1 MQCTSCRPVKGKKS
15 HKTNQDNVQR
25 LLWEM
30 LPLQTTHSAP
40 GFYVLL
46 PALRFFLHLRIASAL
61 GHAVFLSN
69 ETPQQQIIAENS
81 VIINNYHQNEA
92 LRPCTSVLNFLLQDA
107 LSPVSCS

>member
-1 MQCTSCRPVKGKKS
+1 
-15 HKTNQDNVQR
+15 
-25 LLWEM
+25 M
-30 LPLQTTHSAP
+30 LRLQTTHSAP